1 MAFLLSRRPLTFAVG
16 LGVSSAFATHA
27 IYRMRSSPMLCEPAS
42 TQVKDAFTT
51 YERDAKMPVVKDGR
65 VNTAAYKQ
73 ISSGSLLGM
82 RDHSTLHICLPVK
95 VYSPELRCLHSQGRW
110 HSSLGF

>member
-1 MAFLLSRRPLTFAVG
+1 VLCLDIHLIIINQYVAKIMVFLLSHRPLTFVIG

-42 TQVKDAFTT
+42 AQVKDAFTT

-82 RDHSTLHICLPVK
+82 QLLFTDVSAYH
-95 VYSPELRCLHSQGRW
+95 
-110 HSSLGF
+110 